1 MRLWREEGGR
11 GGHVVVRVSE
21 GERVKG
27 PQMGRFGLCQTPEG
41 LGATPSLRLSSECG
55 EEPGIGSTWGMTQS
69 NPALGPTNP
78 SSKKQN
84 LHRER
89 QLACFQVQTKY
100 TLRPEH
106 LSHAKV
112 PPTGD
117 ISYGS
122 LAAGSGAGFSR
133 GLHGH
138 SGAVPFPGQNQ
149 SPPAQGGSSNHHGS
163 WSFPRPGRDSAD
175 SWSSINAVKRS

>member
-1 MRLWREEGGR
+1 
-11 GGHVVVRVSE
+11 
-21 GERVKG
+21 
-27 PQMGRFGLCQTPEG
+27 MGRLGLCQAPEG
-41 LGATPSLRLSSECG
+41 LGATPSLRLSSEGG
-55 EEPGIGSTWGMTQS
+55 EEPGMGSTWGMTQS
-69 NPALGPTNP
+69 HPALGPTNP
-78 SSKKQN
+78 SSEKQN

-106 LSHAKV
+106 LSHAEV

-117 ISYGS
+117 ISNGS

-133 GLHGH
+133 GLGGH
-138 SGAVPFPGQNQ
+138 SGAVPSPGQNQ
-149 SPPAQGGSSNHHGS
+149 SPPAQGGSSYQDGS
-163 WSFPRPGRDSAD
+163 WPLPCPGHHSAD